1 MVAAQPAPEVLN
13 RHLLVTISNEP
24 SCFYGVRFVVSFFSV
39 KKNINVTLFYVGSSS
54 KEPNDV
60 NRREATEAQ
69 KMALD
74 LLTMSGFP
82 EKNITM
88 KIAEKRFG
96 IVQDIVREGHEGLY
110 DAVVLGRRGYL
121 AFEGLLG
128 TSTSREILEARIDF
142 PVWVCKS
149 ITLPHRHIIVA
160 TDGSEASLRI
170 ADHVGFM
177 IKDEDHTVTVCHVGS
192 PSEQSERIIEEAVE
206 AILANGVEKER
217 ITTEIIQ
224 GKKPAEALLQK
235 MKESNAIA
243 MAIGRS
249 KAKEG
254 TLRGWLM
261 GSCSSKILSD
271 FEAGALWISK

>member
-1 MVAAQPAPEVLN
+1 MN
-13 RHLLVTISNEP
+13 KHLLVTISNEP
-24 SCFYGVRFVVSFFSV
+24 SAFYGVRFVASFFSV
-39 KKNINVTLFYVGSSS
+39 KKDVNITLFYVGPSS
-54 KEPNDV
+54 KEQNNL
-60 NRREATEAQ
+60 NRQEATEAQ
-69 KMALD
+69 KLAAE
-74 LLTMSGFP
+74 LLTTSGFP
-82 EKNITM
+82 ASNITT

-96 IVQDIVREGHEGLY
+96 VVQDIVREGHNGLY

-121 AFEGLLG
+121 AFEGILG

-142 PVWVCKS
+142 PVWVCKRIAS
-149 ITLPHRHIIVA
+149 PRRHIIVA

-192 PSEQSERIIEEAVE
+192 HSEESQKIIEEAVE

-217 ITTEIIQ
+217 ITTEIIPA
-224 GKKPAEALLQK
+224 KKPAEALLQK
-235 MKESNAIA
+235 MKESNAA
-243 MAIGRS
+243 VLAIGRS

-254 TLRGWLM
+254 TLKGWLM

-271 FEAGALWISK
+271 FESGALWISK